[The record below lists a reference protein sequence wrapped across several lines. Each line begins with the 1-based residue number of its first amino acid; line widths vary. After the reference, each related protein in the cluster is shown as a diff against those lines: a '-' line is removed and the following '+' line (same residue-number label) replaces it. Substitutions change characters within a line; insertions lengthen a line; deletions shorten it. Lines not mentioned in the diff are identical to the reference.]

1 MARFDRYML
10 SQLMV
15 LFGFFSLV
23 LVAIYWINRAVKLFD
38 RLIGDGQTALVFAEF
53 TALTLPS
60 VIRLVLPVAAF
71 AATVYVT
78 NRLTTE
84 SELTVMRATGF
95 SPWRLARPVVYF
107 GLIVALMLAVL
118 THLLVPA
125 SLEQLKL
132 RESEISR
139 NVTARL
145 LTEGT
150 FLHPSDGMTFY
161 IREITPEGRMNDVF
175 LSDRTSPDESVTYTA
190 EAAYLVRQDSGP
202 SLVMLNGLTQRLQN
216 DTGRLVTTRFTDLTY
231 DISSFIKPEDGDTPL
246 LKHFASSEM
255 LRAPGSIQ
263 QLTEVTRGVFTE
275 ELHSR
280 FAQPLFAF
288 MAALLGFAALT
299 SGGHSRFGVWRHIL
313 FAIALI
319 IFVKGLESVVTEPVL
334 EDHRLWPLLY
344 LPFGTGMLIA
354 LVMLARSAGH
364 VPTRAW
370 LRRRADAGAGG
381 LR

>member
-1 MARFDRYML
+1 ML

-150 FLHPSDGMTFY
+150 FLHPSDGVTFY

-175 LSDRTSPDESVTYTA
+175 LSDRTSPGESVTYTA

-216 DTGRLVTTRFTDLTY
+216 EEGRLVTTRFADLTY
-231 DISSFIKPEDGDTPL
+231 DISGFIRPDESATPV
-246 LKHFASSEM
+246 LKHFTSPEM
-255 LRAPGSIQ
+255 YRTPLYIQ
-263 QLTEVTRGVFTE
+263 MRTGETRGAFAE
-275 ELHSR
+275 EWHSR

-299 SGGHSRFGVWRHIL
+299 SGRHSRFGVWRQIV
-313 FAIALI
+313 FAIGLI
-319 IFVKGLESVVTEPVL
+319 ILVKGLESVVTEPVL
-334 EDHRLWPLLY
+334 EDRRLWPLLY
-344 LPFGTGMLIA
+344 LPFATGMLIA
-354 LVMLARSAGH
+354 LAMLARSAGH
-364 VPTRAW
+364 LPSRAR
-370 LRRRADAGAGG
+370 LRRRAQAGAGG
-381 LR
+381 PP